1 MRTEKE
7 IRKFMKDNR
16 IPVPKNDRFMSELI
30 RQIDLLPQPAA
41 LNDSEEELLRQ
52 NRLLV
57 EAIRSYMR
65 KYLHRK
71 AITTLLVNAVI
82 CIGILLTV
90 FLITSESSDQSP
102 LLNFIREWRYMVMCA
117 LCLCSLAIS
126 LHLTELGR
134 Q

>member
-102 LLNFIREWRYMVMCA
+102 LLNFIREWRYMVMGA